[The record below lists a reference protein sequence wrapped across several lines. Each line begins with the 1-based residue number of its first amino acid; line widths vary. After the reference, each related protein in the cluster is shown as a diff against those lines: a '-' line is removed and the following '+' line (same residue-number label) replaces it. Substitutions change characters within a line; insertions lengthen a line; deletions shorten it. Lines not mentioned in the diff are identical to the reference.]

1 MFGNTLATEIL
12 SAEGVAD
19 IVSLTQHPL
28 ARINESFAFC
38 HHGGW
43 YECSMQTHALCMKHI
58 KPSAPY
64 AMYDFVECN
73 FGNLGQNDADN
84 NRLCAKN
91 ASIPYETLWKCATGY
106 GGDSG
111 PGLLLASAQLADS
124 VHVNMAP
131 TVFLEGKEM
140 GNTLTLKQVC
150 DAYTGPKP
158 PGCKQADDALA
169 SKVATGT
176 TCHK

>member
-111 PGLLLASAQLADS
+111 PGLLLEE
-124 VHVNMAP
+124 AP
-131 TVFLEGKEM
+131 PPRRAKAPL
-140 GNTLTLKQVC
+140 LTQDMDPQTQVS
-150 DAYTGPKP
+150 TPGTKP
-158 PGCKQADDALA
+158 VPTRQILDKF
-169 SKVATGT
+169 
-176 TCHK
+176 